1 MSATSNL
8 VLIAAIVGVVAVG
21 LVVLKAKLAASGAGS
36 ETSKDRFKAKPLL
49 TPNEL
54 EFLGRLEA
62 AVPEFRICPQVA
74 MGSILDPDVP
84 RSEGKAYMRLR
95 GMFAQKFVDFVAQ
108 DRKTGAVVAI
118 IELDDRTHKADKD
131 AKRDAMLASAGY
143 KTVRWQSKAKPDAA
157 AIRAELMPASQ
168 TVQANKP

>member
-1 MSATSNL
+1 MSVTSNFL
-8 VLIAAIVGVVAVG
+8 LLAAVVGVGAIG
-21 LVVLKAKLAASGAGS
+21 FVVLKEKLAAQGSGAES
-36 ETSKDRFKAKPLL
+36 SKDRFKAKPLL

-62 AVPEFRICPQVA
+62 AVPELRICPQVA

-84 RSEGKAYMRLR
+84 RSDGKAYMRLR

-168 TVQANKP
+168 TVQHR

>member
-1 MSATSNL
+1 MSTASNL
-8 VLIAAIVGVVAVG
+8 IFLTALVGVIAIG
-21 LVVLKAKLAASGAGS
+21 AVVLKAKLAAQGAGS
-36 ETSKDRFKAKPLL
+36 ESAKDRFKAKPLL
-49 TPNEL
+49 SPNEL

-62 AVPEFRICPQVA
+62 AVPELRICPQVA
-74 MGSILDPDVP
+74 MGSILDPGIP

-108 DRKTGAVVAI
+108 DRKSGAIVAI

-157 AIRAELMPASQ
+157 AIRAELITEPQ
-168 TVQANKP
+168 VVHVNKP

>member
-1 MSATSNL
+1 MSATSNMVFL
-8 VLIAAIVGVVAVG
+8 AAIVVVCGVGFVT
-21 LVVLKAKLAASGAGS
+21 LKAKLGVNGSGS
-36 ETSKDRFKAKPLL
+36 EPPKDRFKAKPLL
-49 TPNEL
+49 SPNEL

-62 AVPEFRICPQVA
+62 AVPELRICPQVA

-84 RSEGKAYMRLR
+84 RSDGRAYMRLR

-131 AKRDAMLASAGY
+131 AKRDAMLASAEY
-143 KTVRWQSKAKPDAA
+143 KTIRWQSKSKPDAVT
-157 AIRAELMPASQ
+157 IRAELLPVALVS
-168 TVQANKP
+168 AAGPL